1 MGMTERAAWFHD
13 ETEVRQSVSEWGR
26 KQGSKKLNTSVRF
39 VQQRYLLAF
48 LLACTPT
55 YSLKARWRQLR
66 AEQPNLHVLEVEWSK
81 EVRW

>member
-39 VQQRYLLAF
+39 VQQ
-48 LLACTPT
+48 
-55 YSLKARWRQLR
+55 
-66 AEQPNLHVLEVEWSK
+66 
-81 EVRW
+81 